1 MSDMTSCFILLSEW
15 HRTSL
20 LTLDEIKTGINFL
33 AVMQQGSHELY
44 DIALKLYDLD
54 LALVTAQGMEFS
66 IYFPNFEKWFFES
79 KLWSV
84 GPGHHIPKL

>member
-54 LALVTAQGMEFS
+54 LALVTAQGMEFLY
-66 IYFPNFEKWFFES
+66 IFRYFSQFLVFS
-79 KLWSV
+79 TLAV
-84 GPGHHIPKL
+84 

>member
-54 LALVTAQGMEFS
+54 LALVTAQGMEFLDS
-66 IYFPNFEKWFFES
+66 IFFS
-79 KLWSV
+79 QFLVFSTLAV
-84 GPGHHIPKL
+84 RYLS